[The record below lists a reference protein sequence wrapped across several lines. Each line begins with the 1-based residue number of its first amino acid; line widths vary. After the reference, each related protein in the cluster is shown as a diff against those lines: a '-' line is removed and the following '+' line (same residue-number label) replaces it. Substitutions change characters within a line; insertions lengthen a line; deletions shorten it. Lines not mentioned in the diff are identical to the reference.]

1 MTNQVLF
8 GCSKEKLKLLADNSI
23 DSIVTDPP
31 YELGFMGKSW
41 DNTGI
46 AYDVELWKQ
55 CIRVLKPGGHLA
67 AFGGARTYHRMA
79 VAIEDA
85 GFEVRDMIN
94 WVYGS
99 GFPKSLNIGKAVDK
113 MQGNEREF
121 IEEKKKLHISTDA
134 TNDGSKRPSHYNTDG
149 TPKTTMSVTKGNSEF
164 EGWGTALKPAHE
176 PICLARKPIEKGLSI
191 AENCLK
197 WGVGGINIDESRVGE
212 GLIKGQK
219 AGQGFNNVK
228 GFGVNT
234 KQGNEEAKEYTSQDT
249 FGRFPAN
256 LIHDNSEEVQSCF
269 PNTKSGARKS
279 THDIGNEQGENHNN
293 GIYGKY
299 KAKSFDDIPDSE
311 GNASRF
317 FKSILYY
324 PKASKSERNKGCEE
338 LPLKEAPASA
348 RSKPADGRENALG
361 SPRANFHP
369 TVKPVALI
377 SYLIILI
384 TPKRGIVLDPFGGS
398 GTTAVAC
405 LENDFNYVIIEKEA
419 DHIPIIKA
427 RIKAADKAEP
437 QITITEDKT
446 TINQLSLF

>member
-1 MTNQVLF
+1 MKNQVLF

-46 AYDVELWKQ
+46 AYDVELWKE
-55 CIRVLKPGGHLA
+55 CLRVLKHGGHLL
-67 AFGGARTYHRMA
+67 AFGGTRTYHRMA

-85 GFEVRDMIN
+85 GFEVRDMIE

-113 MQGNEREF
+113 MQGNDREVVG
-121 IEEKKKLHISTDA
+121 EKVRGDVQKAKES
-134 TNDGSKRPSHYNTDG
+134 GSGYLADHANRNNVKQFGYG
-149 TPKTTMSVTKGNSEF
+149 TETLTKGNSEW
-164 EGWGTALKPAHE
+164 EGWGTALKPSHE

-212 GLIKGQK
+212 DLIKGQK

-234 KQGNEEAKEYTSQDT
+234 KQGDEEAKEYTSQDT

-256 LIHDNSEEVQSCF
+256 LIHDNSEDVQSCF
-269 PNTKSGARKS
+269 PDTKKGSDKPRNRNTVGSFGMP
-279 THDIGNEQGENHNN
+279 NN
-293 GIYGKY
+293 NTQEY
-299 KAKSFDDIPDSE
+299 SDS

-338 LPLKEAPASA
+338 LEGKYIAQGNQAQAELKRGNTDFNESN
-348 RSKPADGRENALG
+348 KHNNVQIKQ
-361 SPRANFHP
+361 NFHP
-369 TVKPVALI
+369 TVKPVSLI
-377 SYLIILI
+377 SYLIKLI
-384 TPKRGIVLDPFGGS
+384 TPKGGTVLDPFGGS
-398 GTTAVAC
+398 GTTAVSC
-405 LENDFNYVIIEKEA
+405 IENNFNYVIIEKEA
-419 DHIPIIKA
+419 DHIPIIEA
-427 RIKAADKAEP
+427 RVKAATKEEAPIKEEVP
-437 QITITEDKT
+437 LA
-446 TINQLSLF
+446 QLSLFD

>member
-113 MQGNEREF
+113 IEGNEGE
-121 IEEKKKLHISTDA
+121 T
-134 TNDGSKRPSHYNTDG
+134 TNQ
-149 TPKTTMSVTKGNSEF
+149 KTYPDIRNNNYGNSEGKTRISGGDYSAVNKDWQ
-164 EGWGTALKPAHE
+164 GWGTALKPAHE

-212 GLIKGQK
+212 DLIKGQK

-234 KQGNEEAKEYTSQDT
+234 KQGGEEAKEYTSQDT

-269 PNTKSGARKS
+269 PDTKKGSGKPRNRNTVGSFGMP
-279 THDIGNEQGENHNN
+279 NN
-293 GIYGKY
+293 NTQEY
-299 KAKSFDDIPDSE
+299 SDS